1 MEISIQILE
10 LFILAL
16 SIAAV
21 TAIITR
27 RLRLPYT
34 VGLVII
40 GLILGFLN
48 RTDVIILPELTGDLI
63 IFVEN
68 HITPQII
75 LGLLVTPLIFEA
87 AFHLRWKDLRRDLIL
102 VLALAVPGVVLTTL
116 LVGAFFYAE
125 TDIVGS
131 EIPIQ
136 IAFLFG
142 AMMAATDPVSV
153 VALFRTL
160 GVPKRLQVLLEG
172 ESLFNDGTA
181 IVVFA
186 LVLNMSLSGGTTTQT
201 NEYYVWI
208 GYIVD
213 FFLVAGG
220 GLIIGMLLGWLVAQ
234 IIQNIDDPL
243 IETTLTTVLA
253 FGTYLIAEHL
263 EVSGILAVVSAG
275 LVCGN
280 VGPRGMSPTTRI
292 LVTNFWEYMA
302 FISNSILFLLI
313 GLVIDITELALK
325 GQSILLAILAVLL
338 ARAIIVYGLSWLGR
352 DIPLKWRHVL
362 FWGGLRGA
370 ISLALALSLPL
381 ALGSQVRSTLQNLAF
396 GVVLFSILVQGLTME
411 PLVRKLGLTK
421 RSEMQEE
428 YERRHARAVAARA
441 AYNHIEKMHREGL
454 ISHHSWELISPILK
468 DQADALVTLVEE
480 VMEFDPDVETEEL
493 DIARREALRAQ
504 RSSIIGLLND
514 GVISEEIFSEL
525 AREIDDQLAQSKT
538 SWVRGIQGEEKE
550 KLPVK
555 RLLAAVVQIQDAENA
570 IKALNSAHMLVVRLS
585 SSGGFLGRRNTTLLI
600 GVPKDQEE
608 NAVAILNQNC
618 RQRVEYVVT
627 PLESSPDHLLRSTQV
642 TVGGATI
649 FTIDVERYEEF
660 L

>member
-1 MEISIQILE
+1 
-10 LFILAL
+10 
-16 SIAAV
+16 V

-48 RTDVIILPELTGDLI
+48 RTDVIKLPELTGDLI

-68 HITPQII
+68 QITPQII

-186 LVLNMSLSGGTTTQT
+186 LVLNMSLSVGSTAQT

-213 FFLVAGG
+213 FILVAGG

-234 IIQNIDDPL
+234 IIRNVDDPL

-253 FGTYLIAEHL
+253 FGTYLIAEQL

-370 ISLALALSLPL
+370 ISLALALSLPI

-441 AYNHIEKMHREGL
+441 AYNHIEKTHREGL

-468 DQADALVTLVEE
+468 NQADALVTLVEE

-493 DIARREALRAQ
+493 DTARREALRAQ

-514 GVISEEIFSEL
+514 GVISEEVFSEL
-525 AREIDDQLAQSKT
+525 AQEIDDQLAQSQT
-538 SWVRGIQGEEKE
+538 SWLKGIQVEERK

-555 RLLAAVVQIQDAENA
+555 RLLAVVVQIQDAENA
-570 IKALNSAHMLVVRLS
+570 IKALNSTHMLVMRLS

-618 RQRVEYVVT
+618 RQRVEYVAT
-627 PLESSPDHLLRSTQV
+627 PLEGSPDHLPHSTQV

-660 L
+660 

>member
-48 RTDVIILPELTGDLI
+48 RTDVIKLPELTGDLI

-68 HITPQII
+68 QITPQII
-75 LGLLVTPLIFEA
+75 LGLLVTPLLFEA

-102 VLALAVPGVVLTTL
+102 VLALAVPGVVLTPL

-186 LVLNMSLSGGTTTQT
+186 LVLNMSLSVDSTAQA

-208 GYIVD
+208 GYIID
-213 FFLVAGG
+213 FILVAGG

-234 IIQNIDDPL
+234 IIKNVDDPL

-263 EVSGILAVVSAG
+263 EVSGILAIVSAG

-292 LVTNFWEYMA
+292 LVTNFWNYMA

-325 GQSILLAILAVLL
+325 GQSILLAILAVLI

-381 ALGSQVRSTLQNLAF
+381 VLGYQVRST
-396 GVVLFSILVQGLTME
+396 
-411 PLVRKLGLTK
+411 
-421 RSEMQEE
+421 
-428 YERRHARAVAARA
+428 
-441 AYNHIEKMHREGL
+441 
-454 ISHHSWELISPILK
+454 
-468 DQADALVTLVEE
+468 
-480 VMEFDPDVETEEL
+480 
-493 DIARREALRAQ
+493 
-504 RSSIIGLLND
+504 
-514 GVISEEIFSEL
+514 
-525 AREIDDQLAQSKT
+525 
-538 SWVRGIQGEEKE
+538 
-550 KLPVK
+550 
-555 RLLAAVVQIQDAENA
+555 
-570 IKALNSAHMLVVRLS
+570 
-585 SSGGFLGRRNTTLLI
+585 
-600 GVPKDQEE
+600 
-608 NAVAILNQNC
+608 
-618 RQRVEYVVT
+618 
-627 PLESSPDHLLRSTQV
+627 
-642 TVGGATI
+642 
-649 FTIDVERYEEF
+649 
-660 L
+660 

>member
-48 RTDVIILPELTGDLI
+48 RTDVIKLPELTGDLI
-63 IFVEN
+63 IFVESK
-68 HITPQII
+68 ITPQII

-186 LVLNMSLSGGTTTQT
+186 LVLSMSLSGGSTAQA

-213 FFLVAGG
+213 FILVAGG
-220 GLIIGMLLGWLVAQ
+220 GLIIGMLLGWLVSQ
-234 IIQNIDDPL
+234 VIKNIDDPL

-263 EVSGILAVVSAG
+263 DVSGILAVVSAG
-275 LVCGN
+275 LVSGN

-381 ALGSQVRSTLQNLAF
+381 ALGYQVRSTLQNLAF

-468 DQADALVTLVEE
+468 NQADALITLVEE

-493 DIARREALRAQ
+493 DTARREALRAQ

-514 GVISEEIFSEL
+514 GVISEEVFSEL
-525 AREIDDQLAQSKT
+525 AQEIDDQLAQSQT
-538 SWVRGIQGEEKE
+538 SWVRGIQDDEKK

-570 IKALNSAHMLVVRLS
+570 VKALNTAHMLVMRLS

-600 GVPKDQEE
+600 GVPKDQEGT
-608 NAVAILNQNC
+608 AVAILNQNC
-618 RQRVEYVVT
+618 RQRVEFVAT
-627 PLESSPDHLLRSTQV
+627 PLEVSPDHLPHSTQV
-642 TVGGATI
+642 NVGGATI

-660 L
+660 

>member
-48 RTDVIILPELTGDLI
+48 RTDVIKLPELTGDLI

-68 HITPQII
+68 KITPQII

-186 LVLNMSLSGGTTTQT
+186 LVLSMSLKGGSTTQA

-213 FFLVAGG
+213 FILVAGG
-220 GLIIGMLLGWLVAQ
+220 GLIIGMLLGWLASQ
-234 IIQNIDDPL
+234 IIKNIDDPL

-253 FGTYLIAEHL
+253 FGTYLIAEHMD
-263 EVSGILAVVSAG
+263 VSGILAVVSAG
-275 LVCGN
+275 LVSGN

-313 GLVIDITELALK
+313 GLVIDITALALK
-325 GQSILLAILAVLL
+325 WQSILLAILAVLL

-381 ALGSQVRSTLQNLAF
+381 ALGYQVRSTLQNLAF

-428 YERRHARAVAARA
+428 YERRHARAVAARS

-468 DQADALVTLVEE
+468 NQADALISLVEE
-480 VMEFDPDVETEEL
+480 VMEFDPEVETEEL
-493 DIARREALRAQ
+493 DTARREALRAQ

-514 GVISEEIFSEL
+514 GVISEEVFSEL
-525 AREIDDQLAQSKT
+525 AQEIDDQLAQSQT
-538 SWVRGIQGEEKE
+538 SWVRGIQDEEKK
-550 KLPVK
+550 KLPVN

-570 IKALNSAHMLVVRLS
+570 VKALNTAHMLVVRLS

-618 RQRVEYVVT
+618 RQRVEYVAT
-627 PLESSPDHLLRSTQV
+627 PLEGSPDHLLHTTQV

>member
-48 RTDVIILPELTGDLI
+48 RTDVIKLPELTGDLI

-68 HITPQII
+68 KITPQII

-186 LVLNMSLSGGTTTQT
+186 LVLSMSLSGGSTTQA

-213 FFLVAGG
+213 FILVAGG
-220 GLIIGMLLGWLVAQ
+220 GLIIGMLLGWLASQ
-234 IIQNIDDPL
+234 IIKNIDDPL

-253 FGTYLIAEHL
+253 FGTYLIAEHMD
-263 EVSGILAVVSAG
+263 VSGILAVVSAG
-275 LVCGN
+275 LVSGN

-313 GLVIDITELALK
+313 GLVIDITALALK
-325 GQSILLAILAVLL
+325 WQSILLAILAVLL

-352 DIPLKWRHVL
+352 DIPVKWRHVL

-381 ALGSQVRSTLQNLAF
+381 ALGYQVRSTLQNLAF

-428 YERRHARAVAARA
+428 YERRHARAVAARS

-468 DQADALVTLVEE
+468 NQADALITLVEE

-493 DIARREALRAQ
+493 DTARREALRAQ

-514 GVISEEIFSEL
+514 GVISEEVFSEL
-525 AREIDDQLAQSKT
+525 AQEIDDQLAQSQT
-538 SWVRGIQGEEKE
+538 SWVRGIQDEEKK
-550 KLPVK
+550 KLPVN

-570 IKALNSAHMLVVRLS
+570 VKALNTVHMLVVRLS

-627 PLESSPDHLLRSTQV
+627 PLEGSPDHLLHSTQV

>member
-40 GLILGFLN
+40 GLILGFFN
-48 RTDVIILPELTGDLI
+48 RTEVIKLPELTGDLI

-68 HITPQII
+68 QITPQII

-131 EIPIQ
+131 EIPIH

-181 IVVFA
+181 IVIFA
-186 LVLNMSLSGGTTTQT
+186 LVLNMSLSVGSTAQT

-220 GLIIGMLLGWLVAQ
+220 GLIIGMLLGWLVSQ
-234 IIQNIDDPL
+234 IIYNIDDPL
-243 IETTLTTVLA
+243 IETTFTTVLA

-480 VMEFDPDVETEEL
+480 VMEFDPDVESEEL
-493 DIARREALRAQ
+493 DTARREALRAQ

-514 GVISEEIFSEL
+514 GVISEEVFSEL
-525 AREIDDQLAQSKT
+525 AQEIDDQLAQSQT
-538 SWVRGIQGEEKE
+538 SWVRGIQVEEKK
-550 KLPVK
+550 KLLVK
-555 RLLAAVVQIQDAENA
+555 RLLAVVVQIQDAENA
-570 IKALNSAHMLVVRLS
+570 VKALNSAHMLVVRLS

-600 GVPKDQEE
+600 GVPKDQED

-618 RQRVEYVVT
+618 RQRVEYVAT
-627 PLESSPDHLLRSTQV
+627 PLEGSPDHLPHSTQV

-660 L
+660 

>member
-48 RTDVIILPELTGDLI
+48 RTDVIKLPELTGDLI

-68 HITPQII
+68 QITPQII

-136 IAFLFG
+136 IAILFG

-186 LVLNMSLSGGTTTQT
+186 LVLNMSLSVGSTAQA

-208 GYIVD
+208 GYFVD
-213 FFLVAGG
+213 FILIAGG
-220 GLIIGMLLGWLVAQ
+220 GLIIGMLLGWLVSQ
-234 IIQNIDDPL
+234 IIKNVDDPL

-253 FGTYLIAEHL
+253 FGTYLIAEQV

-352 DIPLKWRHVL
+352 DIPLKWKHVL

-441 AYNHIEKMHREGL
+441 AYNHIEKTHREGL

-468 DQADALVTLVEE
+468 NQADALVTLVEE

-493 DIARREALRAQ
+493 DTARREALRAQ

-514 GVISEEIFSEL
+514 GVISEEVFSEL
-525 AREIDDQLAQSKT
+525 AQEIDDQLAQSQT
-538 SWVRGIQGEEKE
+538 SWLKGIQVEERK

-555 RLLAAVVQIQDAENA
+555 RLLAVVVQIQDAENA
-570 IKALNSAHMLVVRLS
+570 IKALNSTHMLVMRLS

-618 RQRVEYVVT
+618 RQRVEYVAT
-627 PLESSPDHLLRSTQV
+627 PLEGSPDHLPHSTQV

-660 L
+660 

>member
-48 RTDVIILPELTGDLI
+48 RTDVIKLPELTGDLI

-68 HITPQII
+68 QITPQII

-186 LVLNMSLSGGTTTQT
+186 LVLNMSLSVGSTAQT

-234 IIQNIDDPL
+234 IIKNIDDPL
-243 IETTLTTVLA
+243 LETTFTTVLA

-381 ALGSQVRSTLQNLAF
+381 ALGSQVRSTLQNMAF

-454 ISHHSWELISPILK
+454 ISQHSWELISPILK

-493 DIARREALRAQ
+493 DTARREALRAQ

-514 GVISEEIFSEL
+514 GVISEEVFSEL

-538 SWVRGIQGEEKE
+538 SWVRGIQDEEKK

-555 RLLAAVVQIQDAENA
+555 RLLAVVVQIQDAENT

-608 NAVAILNQNC
+608 NAVAIINQNC
-618 RQRVEYVVT
+618 RQRVEYVAT
-627 PLESSPDHLLRSTQV
+627 PLEGSPDNLPHSTEV

-660 L
+660 

>member
-1 MEISIQILE
+1 
-10 LFILAL
+10 
-16 SIAAV
+16 
-21 TAIITR
+21 
-27 RLRLPYT
+27 
-34 VGLVII
+34 
-40 GLILGFLN
+40 
-48 RTDVIILPELTGDLI
+48 
-63 IFVEN
+63 
-68 HITPQII
+68 
-75 LGLLVTPLIFEA
+75 
-87 AFHLRWKDLRRDLIL
+87 
-102 VLALAVPGVVLTTL
+102 
-116 LVGAFFYAE
+116 
-125 TDIVGS
+125 
-131 EIPIQ
+131 
-136 IAFLFG
+136 
-142 AMMAATDPVSV
+142 
-153 VALFRTL
+153 
-160 GVPKRLQVLLEG
+160 
-172 ESLFNDGTA
+172 
-181 IVVFA
+181 
-186 LVLNMSLSGGTTTQT
+186 
-201 NEYYVWI
+201 
-208 GYIVD
+208 
-213 FFLVAGG
+213 
-220 GLIIGMLLGWLVAQ
+220 
-234 IIQNIDDPL
+234 
-243 IETTLTTVLA
+243 VLA
-253 FGTYLIAEHL
+253 FRTYLIAEHMD
-263 EVSGILAVVSAG
+263 VSGILAVVSAG
-275 LVCGN
+275 LVSGN

-381 ALGSQVRSTLQNLAF
+381 ALGYQVRSTLQNLAF

-428 YERRHARAVAARA
+428 YERRHARAVAARS

-468 DQADALVTLVEE
+468 NQADALITLVEE

-493 DIARREALRAQ
+493 DTARREALRAQ

-514 GVISEEIFSEL
+514 GVISEEVFSEL
-525 AREIDDQLAQSKT
+525 AQEIDDQLAQSQT
-538 SWVRGIQGEEKE
+538 SWVRGIQDEEKK
-550 KLPVK
+550 KLPVN

-570 IKALNSAHMLVVRLS
+570 VKALNTAHMLVVRLS

-618 RQRVEYVVT
+618 RQRVEYVAT
-627 PLESSPDHLLRSTQV
+627 PLEGSPYHLPHSTQV

-660 L
+660 

>member
-48 RTDVIILPELTGDLI
+48 RTDVIKLPELTGDLI

-68 HITPQII
+68 QITPQII

-186 LVLNMSLSGGTTTQT
+186 LVLNMSLSGGSTAQT

-234 IIQNIDDPL
+234 IINNIDDPL

-454 ISHHSWELISPILK
+454 LSHHSWELISPILK

-493 DIARREALRAQ
+493 DTARREVLRAQ

-514 GVISEEIFSEL
+514 GVISEEVFSEL
-525 AREIDDQLAQSKT
+525 AREIDDQLAQSQT
-538 SWVRGIQGEEKE
+538 SWVRGIQGEEKK

-555 RLLAAVVQIQDAENA
+555 RLLAVVLQIKDAENA

-600 GVPKDQEE
+600 GVPKNQEE

-618 RQRVEYVVT
+618 RQRVEYVAT
-627 PLESSPDHLLRSTQV
+627 PLEGSPDHLPLSTQV

-649 FTIDVERYEEF
+649 FTIDVERYEE

>member
-48 RTDVIILPELTGDLI
+48 RTDVIKLPELTGDLI

-68 HITPQII
+68 KITPQII

-186 LVLNMSLSGGTTTQT
+186 LVLSMSLKGGSTTQ
-201 NEYYVWI
+201 
-208 GYIVD
+208 
-213 FFLVAGG
+213 ASQ
-220 GLIIGMLLGWLVAQ
+220 LL
-234 IIQNIDDPL
+234 
-243 IETTLTTVLA
+243 
-253 FGTYLIAEHL
+253 
-263 EVSGILAVVSAG
+263 
-275 LVCGN
+275 
-280 VGPRGMSPTTRI
+280 PT
-292 LVTNFWEYMA
+292 
-302 FISNSILFLLI
+302 
-313 GLVIDITELALK
+313 
-325 GQSILLAILAVLL
+325 
-338 ARAIIVYGLSWLGR
+338 
-352 DIPLKWRHVL
+352 
-362 FWGGLRGA
+362 
-370 ISLALALSLPL
+370 
-381 ALGSQVRSTLQNLAF
+381 
-396 GVVLFSILVQGLTME
+396 
-411 PLVRKLGLTK
+411 
-421 RSEMQEE
+421 
-428 YERRHARAVAARA
+428 
-441 AYNHIEKMHREGL
+441 
-454 ISHHSWELISPILK
+454 
-468 DQADALVTLVEE
+468 
-480 VMEFDPDVETEEL
+480 
-493 DIARREALRAQ
+493 
-504 RSSIIGLLND
+504 
-514 GVISEEIFSEL
+514 
-525 AREIDDQLAQSKT
+525 
-538 SWVRGIQGEEKE
+538 
-550 KLPVK
+550 
-555 RLLAAVVQIQDAENA
+555 
-570 IKALNSAHMLVVRLS
+570 
-585 SSGGFLGRRNTTLLI
+585 
-600 GVPKDQEE
+600 
-608 NAVAILNQNC
+608 
-618 RQRVEYVVT
+618 
-627 PLESSPDHLLRSTQV
+627 ESR
-642 TVGGATI
+642 
-649 FTIDVERYEEF
+649 
-660 L
+660 

>member
-48 RTDVIILPELTGDLI
+48 RTDVIKLPELTGDLI

-68 HITPQII
+68 KITPQII

-186 LVLNMSLSGGTTTQT
+186 LVLSMSLSGGSTTQA

-213 FFLVAGG
+213 FILVAGG
-220 GLIIGMLLGWLVAQ
+220 GLIIGMLLGWLASQ
-234 IIQNIDDPL
+234 IIKNIDDPL

-253 FGTYLIAEHL
+253 FGTYLIAEHMD
-263 EVSGILAVVSAG
+263 VSGILAVVSAG
-275 LVCGN
+275 LVSGN

-313 GLVIDITELALK
+313 GLVIDITALALK
-325 GQSILLAILAVLL
+325 WQSILLAILAVLL

-352 DIPLKWRHVL
+352 DIPVKWRHVL

-381 ALGSQVRSTLQNLAF
+381 ALGYQVRSTLQNLAF

-428 YERRHARAVAARA
+428 YERRHARAVAARS

-468 DQADALVTLVEE
+468 NQADALITLVEE

-493 DIARREALRAQ
+493 DTARREALRAQ

-514 GVISEEIFSEL
+514 GVISEEVFSEL
-525 AREIDDQLAQSKT
+525 AQEIDDQLAQSQT
-538 SWVRGIQGEEKE
+538 SWVRGIQDEEKK
-550 KLPVK
+550 KLPVN

-570 IKALNSAHMLVVRLS
+570 VKALNTAHMLVVRLS

-627 PLESSPDHLLRSTQV
+627 PLEGSPDHLLHSTQV

>member
-48 RTDVIILPELTGDLI
+48 RTDVIKLPELTGDLI

-68 HITPQII
+68 KITPQII

-186 LVLNMSLSGGTTTQT
+186 LVLSMSLSGGSTTQT

-213 FFLVAGG
+213 FILVAGG
-220 GLIIGMLLGWLVAQ
+220 GLIIGMLLGWLASQ
-234 IIQNIDDPL
+234 IINNIDDPL

-253 FGTYLIAEHL
+253 FGTYLIAEHMD
-263 EVSGILAVVSAG
+263 VSGILAVVSAG
-275 LVCGN
+275 LVSGN

-302 FISNSILFLLI
+302 FISNSILFLTI
-313 GLVIDITELALK
+313 GLVIDITALALK
-325 GQSILLAILAVLL
+325 WQSILLAILAVLL

-381 ALGSQVRSTLQNLAF
+381 ALGYQVRSTLQNLAF

-428 YERRHARAVAARA
+428 YERRHARAVAARS

-468 DQADALVTLVEE
+468 NQADALITLVEE

-493 DIARREALRAQ
+493 DTARREALRAQ

-514 GVISEEIFSEL
+514 GVISEEVFSEL
-525 AREIDDQLAQSKT
+525 AQEIDDQLAQSQT
-538 SWVRGIQGEEKE
+538 SWVRGIQDEEKK
-550 KLPVK
+550 KLPVN

-570 IKALNSAHMLVVRLS
+570 VKALNTAHMLVVRLS

-608 NAVAILNQNC
+608 NAVTILNQNC
-618 RQRVEYVVT
+618 RQRVEYVAT
-627 PLESSPDHLLRSTQV
+627 PLEGSPDHLPHSTQV

-660 L
+660 

>member
-1 MEISIQILE
+1 MEISTQILE

-40 GLILGFLN
+40 GLFLGFLN
-48 RTDVIILPELTGDLI
+48 RTVVIELPELTGDLI

-68 HITPQII
+68 QITPQII

-116 LVGAFFYAE
+116 LVGALFYAE

-186 LVLNMSLSGGTTTQT
+186 LVLNMSLSVGNTAPA

-213 FFLVAGG
+213 FILVAGG
-220 GLIIGMLLGWLVAQ
+220 GLIIGMLLGWLISQ
-234 IIQNIDDPL
+234 IIKNVDDPL

-253 FGTYLIAEHL
+253 FGTYLIAEQL

-325 GQSILLAILAVLL
+325 GLSILLAILAVLL

-352 DIPLKWRHVL
+352 DIPFKWRHVL

-381 ALGSQVRSTLQNLAF
+381 ALGSQVRSTMQNLAF

-468 DQADALVTLVEE
+468 DQADALVSLVAE

-493 DIARREALRAQ
+493 DTARREALRAQ

-514 GVISEEIFSEL
+514 GVISEEVFSEL
-525 AREIDDQLAQSKT
+525 AQEIDDQLAQSQT
-538 SWVRGIQGEEKE
+538 SWVRGIAEEYE
-550 KLPVK
+550 KLPVN

-570 IKALNSAHMLVVRLS
+570 IKALNSAHMLVMRLS

-600 GVPKDQEE
+600 GVPIDQEE

-618 RQRVEYVVT
+618 RQRVEYVAT
-627 PLESSPDHLLRSTQV
+627 PLEGSPNHLPLSTQV

-649 FTIDVERYEEF
+649 FTVDVERYEEF
-660 L
+660 